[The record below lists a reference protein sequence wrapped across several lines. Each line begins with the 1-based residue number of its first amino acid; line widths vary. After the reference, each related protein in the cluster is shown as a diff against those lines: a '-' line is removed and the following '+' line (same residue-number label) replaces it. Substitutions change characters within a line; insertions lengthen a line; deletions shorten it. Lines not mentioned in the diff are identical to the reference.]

1 MSAPPNSDDDL
12 AILASNVEEQ
22 AEVWEL
28 VQDAIAI
35 AKREWSD
42 IVLSPSEFLAF
53 LRPRILETDDSSA
66 AALQSLCLSDLFLCA
81 ACCAQDETALR
92 YFSGILQRETEIA
105 LRRMDTSG
113 DLTSEVHQQLYG
125 ELFVAEP
132 PKQPKIAKY
141 RGNGPL
147 GRWLHVVATR
157 QGLMWLR
164 STRKEIG
171 AAPARDMVGRDFE
184 LDYLKQE
191 YRSDFSLAFE
201 EAMSQLDAKARNLLY
216 YHTVQGLSLEQMSAI
231 YRVHRT
237 TVFRWLRDAR
247 HEILQYTR
255 ENLASRL
262 LLDDSQVDSILAL
275 IRSRMDVSVER
286 LLAADRVGMATKAP

>member
-1 MSAPPNSDDDL
+1 MTTPPEFERCAIFASTAEERNALL
-12 AILASNVEEQ
+12 ARL
-22 AEVWEL
+22 
-28 VQDAIAI
+28 QDAVTKA
-35 AKREWSD
+35 RVEWPEV
-42 IVLSPSEFLAF
+42 VLSVPEFLAF
-53 LRPRILETDDSSA
+53 LSPRLVDSGEP
-66 AALQSLCLSDLFLCA
+66 ALVAVKALHLSDLYLCA
-81 ACCAQDETALR
+81 ACCSGNEDALR
-92 YFSGILQRETEIA
+92 HFSTVLRRETELA
-105 LRRMDTSG
+105 LKRMDNGG

-125 ELFVAEP
+125 ELFVAKP
-132 PKQPKIAKY
+132 PRVPKIDKY

-157 QGLMWLR
+157 QGLMSLR
-164 STRKEIG
+164 STRKELPK
-171 AAPARDMVGRDFE
+171 ADARDMVGRDFE

-191 YRSDFSLAFE
+191 YRGDFSVAFE
-201 EAMSQLDAKARNLLY
+201 AAMSQLSAKSRNLLY

-286 LLAADRVGMATKAP
+286 LLAVNAPVANEP